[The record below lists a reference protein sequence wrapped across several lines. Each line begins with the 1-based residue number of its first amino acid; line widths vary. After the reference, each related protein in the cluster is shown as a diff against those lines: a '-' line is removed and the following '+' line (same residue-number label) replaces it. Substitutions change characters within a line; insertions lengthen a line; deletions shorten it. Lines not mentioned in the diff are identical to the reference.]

1 MPDSTH
7 RTNNNLQAYW
17 MPFTANR
24 QFKEAPRMLVGA
36 KGMYYT
42 TDEGKKVLD
51 GCAGMW
57 CVNAGHGREQIT
69 EAIRF
74 QAGQMDYAT
83 AFQMGHPLA
92 FELDLENPE
101 ELPDQVDSY
110 IEEDLME

>member
-1 MPDSTH
+1 
-7 RTNNNLQAYW
+7 
-17 MPFTANR
+17 
-24 QFKEAPRMLVGA
+24 MLVGA

-83 AFQMGHPLA
+83 AFQMSHPLA
-92 FELDLENPE
+92 FELSSSIVQRRGDDSSEKRLRSPSVPPGN
-101 ELPDQVDSY
+101 ELLRLFVRAHDQH
-110 IEEDLME
+110 